1 MAGRVSCSKTW
12 SEGWG
17 SRRSEAG
24 GSVLLPAFLGVS
36 RGVLDSRPTPAQAPS
51 LEKGLQHP

>member
-1 MAGRVSCSKTW
+1 MSCSQTW

-17 SRRSEAG
+17 NSRSEAG
-24 GSVLLPAFLGVS
+24 GPMLLPAFLGVS
-36 RGVLDSRPTPAQAPS
+36 RALLSQLQAPL